1 MDAGWTERNLSN
13 GTRMQYLLIVIFAA
27 AYPLLHIFNGI
38 VFKFAEIT
46 PHIGLIYLPSF
57 LRLFNVLV
65 LKPRDGTL
73 ATLLGGVLLMEH
85 FNDSTIV
92 SLLNVVCSAGGP
104 LVALYFFKL
113 YHDREV
119 DLTSLRDLT
128 ALTLIYAPANAMLH
142 HLMWVFLDPG
152 QLAVPEQVL
161 WMTLGDIFG
170 ALIGA
175 YMLKISVRWYKKRTM
190 DID

>member
-1 MDAGWTERNLSN
+1 
-13 GTRMQYLLIVIFAA
+13 MQYLLVVILAA
-27 AYPLLHIFNGI
+27 AYPLLHILNGI
-38 VFKFAEIT
+38 VFKFLEIT
-46 PHIGLIYLPSF
+46 PHVALIYLPAF

-73 ATLLGGVLLMEH
+73 ATLLGGLLLMDY
-85 FNDSTIV
+85 FSDSTLV
-92 SLLNVVCSAGGP
+92 GLLNVVCSAGGP
-104 LVALYFFKL
+104 LIALYLFKL
-113 YHDREV
+113 HQKREV